1 MVPDRVLPDADPA
14 PDRRALLK
22 ERHRRAIV
30 AAAAALITERDGV
43 RFTVDELAERADVS
57 RRTVFNHFGT
67 LDDVVVAVC
76 NDVLGGL
83 VERFLTSALP
93 APGASMLD
101 DVAHALG
108 HTDLVAP
115 MAYLTRVLGPP
126 GSDSTPRAAVML
138 RSLSD
143 LGDRFAAA
151 MATRYPDADPL
162 TTELVCHSLMTGL
175 IVLHRHWF
183 ARTGGA
189 DDAASRAVWSGLV
202 SHLVAMTRHG
212 VGSAAGQPGPRAT

>member
-1 MVPDRVLPDADPA
+1 MPERLVPAAGPSP

-22 ERHRRAIV
+22 QRHRRAIV
-30 AAAAALITERDGV
+30 DAAAALIEERDGV

-83 VERFLTSALP
+83 VERFLDRALP
-93 APGASMLD
+93 TPGSSMVD
-101 DVAHALG
+101 DVAHALAQ
-108 HTDLVAP
+108 TDLVTP

-126 GSDSTPRAAVML
+126 GADSASRAAVML

-151 MATRYPDADPL
+151 MTARYRDADPL
-162 TTELVCHSLMTGL
+162 TTDVLCHSLMTGL
-175 IVLHRHWF
+175 IVLHRHWY

-189 DDAASRAVWSGLV
+189 DDTASRAVWSGLV
-202 SHLVAMTRHG
+202 ERLVEITRGG
-212 VGSAAGQPGPRAT
+212 VGPSTSAARTTD

>member
-1 MVPDRVLPDADPA
+1 MSHADPLP

-22 ERHRRAIV
+22 ERHRRAIID
-30 AAAAALITERDGV
+30 AGAALIEERDGV

-83 VERFLTSALP
+83 VERFLDRALP
-93 APGASMLD
+93 TPGGSMVD
-101 DVAHALG
+101 DVAHALAQ
-108 HTDLVAP
+108 TDLVTP

-126 GSDSTPRAAVML
+126 GAQSAPRTAVML

-151 MATRYPDADPL
+151 MTARYRDADPL
-162 TTELVCHSLMTGL
+162 TTDLLCHSLMTGL
-175 IVLHRHWF
+175 IVLHRHWYE
-183 ARTGGA
+183 RTGGT
-189 DDAASRAVWSGLV
+189 DDAASRELWSGLV
-202 SHLVAMTRHG
+202 GHLVEITRDG
-212 VGSAAGQPGPRAT
+212 VSPVGATYVTTD

>member
-1 MVPDRVLPDADPA
+1 MSDVDPA
-14 PDRRALLK
+14 PPDRRALLK

-30 AAAAALITERDGV
+30 DAAAALIAEHDGV

-76 NDVLGGL
+76 NDVLGGM
-83 VERFLTSALP
+83 VERFLDRALP
-93 APGASMLD
+93 APGDSMAD
-101 DVAHALG
+101 DVAHALAQ
-108 HTDLVAP
+108 TDLVAP

-126 GSDSTPRAAVML
+126 GADSVPRAAVML

-151 MATRYPDADPL
+151 MSARYPDADPL
-162 TTELVCHSLMTGL
+162 TTELLCHSLMTGL
-175 IVLHRHWF
+175 VVLHRHWF

-189 DDAASRAVWSGLV
+189 DDADSREVWADLV
-202 SHLVAMTRHG
+202 GRLVETTRDG
-212 VGSAAGQPGPRAT
+212 VGTATSTRTAH